1 MKKVKLN
8 LVGLDGNIYYLLGM
22 FEKQAK
28 KENWTESEI
37 NIIEDKV
44 LNSESY
50 EEALSILIDVC
61 E

>member
-1 MKKVKLN
+1 MKTIKLN
-8 LVGLDGNIYYLLGM
+8 LVGLDGNIYYLLSS

-37 NIIEDKV
+37 DIIKNKV
-44 LNSESY
+44 LNSKNY

-61 E
+61 K